1 MKGGS
6 PIAPRSFQ
14 SVRGKEDGYSGV
26 GKDFG
31 RSVGNR
37 CEGLAAAFGVGEP
50 CSARATAFGVGV
62 GVGVGVGDESRVR
75 ADLGV
80 NDACGADVAGSQIIT
95 SASSGFGG
103 RGKGPMGGW
112 PG

>member
-1 MKGGS
+1 M
-6 PIAPRSFQ
+6 APSSFQ

-37 CEGLAAAFGVGEP
+37 CEGLGAAFGVGEP
-50 CSARATAFGVGV
+50 CSTRAAAF

-75 ADLGV
+75 AALGV
-80 NDACGADVAGSQIIT
+80 NDACGADVADADVAGSQIIT
-95 SASSGFGG
+95 SASSSFGG